1 MILARAND
9 TLHLKKRCVMKIE
22 HDHYH
27 KVHKAAA
34 SLFRHLLLA
43 WFIAAT
49 VEFLL
54 LPAELKT
61 MNGLK
66 ALGAMS
72 FPRLLIITG
81 IVLAILEGSSRF
93 LPAGFE
99 RWMLAGLF
107 AALAATALRAT
118 YTHQFMFL
126 CLLFFVVLL
135 VYAIRGWN
143 ASPMPKASSK
153 ESMLAIALT
162 AAVTIWFFLK
172 VTAWTVGRVNC
183 FVTPTYDF
191 GIFSQM
197 FHSMKTTGLPITT
210 VERDGALSHFAVHVS
225 PIYYLLLPFYMI
237 VPKPATLQVLQAA
250 VLASAAIP
258 LYLIGKRHGLHP
270 FLRAALCALLF
281 LYPAYAGGT
290 SYDIHENAFLTPLI
304 FWLFY
309 SLDCKKLSL
318 TILFAALTLMVKED
332 AAVYVA
338 VIALWLLLKGIL
350 YKGKWELTTGSAML
364 VLSVTYFLVVTTY
377 LANSG
382 DGVMT
387 YRYNNFIY
395 DGSASLFSVV
405 KAVLL
410 SPMKAIFEC
419 ADKEKVEFLA
429 LTVLPLAGIPL
440 VTRRYERLVLL
451 IPYILVNLMS
461 DYKYQH
467 DVFFQYTYGAT
478 ACLFYLVAVNLADMK
493 AWRLRILLVVLALCV
508 SVIAFDEKIQPKAT
522 QYPEQSKTYASYYDK
537 LREVLDTVPDGA
549 SVAATTFYT
558 TYLSQRDVLYD
569 VRYAAEDHVFGC
581 EYMALGVTD
590 QNSYKS
596 YAVNGEKGY
605 ENFRDKILEEGY
617 IKIAEYPGRLEIYQK
632 KK

>member
-66 ALGAMS
+66 ALGGMS

-81 IVLAILEGSSRF
+81 ILLALLEWMSRF
-93 LPAGFE
+93 LPGIIE
-99 RWMLAGLF
+99 RWVLAGIFVL
-107 AALAATALRAT
+107 LAATALRAT

-197 FHSMKTTGLPITT
+197 LHSMKTTGLPITT

-419 ADKEKVEFLA
+419 ADKEKTEFMK
-429 LTVLPLAGIPL
+429 LTMRVLILLPLM
-440 VTRRYERLVLL
+440 TRRYERFVLL

-467 DVFFQYTYGAT
+467 DIFFQYTYGAT

-617 IKIAEYPGRLEIYQK
+617 VKIAEYPGRLEIYQK